1 MKATFKTKH
10 NKQRFV
16 WGNEIKLQ
24 VKTLYIQPAGV
35 VLLDVDEIRFEVNKK
50 CRFVFQNN
58 VFLQNIVILK
68 METYSI
74 TKRDYTVNCWKD
86 P

>member
-1 MKATFKTKH
+1 MKATFKTKY

-24 VKTLYIQPAGV
+24 VKTLYIQSAGV
-35 VLLDVDEIRFEVNKK
+35 VLLDGDEIRFEVNKK
-50 CRFVFQNN
+50 CCFVFQNN
-58 VFLQNIVILK
+58 CLQNIVILK